1 MSFTKHQLKLPGSA
15 KTAQNY
21 KTCSVCE
28 KDQPPE
34 GGIEMSPTRWVCV
47 VCWTRQTKKKGKS

>member
-15 KTAQNY
+15 KTAKNY

-28 KDQPPE
+28 KEQPPE
-34 GGIEMSPTRWVCV
+34 GGVEMSPTRWVCV
-47 VCWTRQTKKKGKS
+47 VCWTRSTQKKGKP